1 MSEMED
7 KLGAVLG
14 NPEMMQKIMSMAQS
28 LTQTQTQTQQTEPPQ
43 VQKPPQRSLPQ
54 NSGMDPAM
62 LQRIFSVAQQTNIDK
77 NQQSLLRSLGPYL
90 TRDRLTK
97 LEKAMRAAKIAAIA
111 AAALGSGRI
120 MNGR

>member
-7 KLGAVLG
+7 KLGAVLS
-14 NPEMMQKIMSMAQS
+14 NPDMMAKIMSMAQN
-28 LTQTQTQTQQTEPPQ
+28 LTQSQQQQETPPQ
-43 VQKPPQRSLPQ
+43 QKQSPRSLAQ
-54 NSGMDPAM
+54 NPGMDPAM
-62 LQRIFSVAQQTNIDK
+62 LQRVFSVAQQTNIDK

-90 TRDRLTK
+90 TRDRLKK
-97 LEKAMRAAKIAAIA
+97 LEKAMRAAKIAGIA